1 MRAIAAHCVW
11 TTPEDWALLAEKGV
25 SAVHNPVSNLKL
37 GSGVAP
43 VVDLRGAG
51 VNVALGTDGVSSNNC
66 TDFFGDLKLAAILQN
81 GVRHDPMALTAWD
94 ALEMATVNGGKAL
107 GRKTGRIEK
116 GYDADLILLDAEA
129 VNLIPCH
136 DAANNLAYAA
146 HGSNVV
152 MNMARGKV
160 IYKNGEFL
168 TIDIER
174 VKKEVEGYA
183 LPLLF
188 G

>member
-1 MRAIAAHCVW
+1 MAVNA
-11 TTPEDWALLAEKGV
+11 WA
-25 SAVHNPVSNLKL
+25 
-37 GSGVAP
+37 
-43 VVDLRGAG
+43 
-51 VNVALGTDGVSSNNC
+51 
-66 TDFFGDLKLAAILQN
+66 
-81 GVRHDPMALTAWD
+81 

-152 MNMARGKV
+152 MNMARGKI
-160 IYKNGEFL
+160 IYKDGTFFTL
-168 TIDIER
+168 DWSGSRPRWRPMPCPCSLGTAP
-174 VKKEVEGYA
+174 A
-183 LPLLF
+183 LPTGGIDF
-188 G
+188 

>member
-1 MRAIAAHCVW
+1 MNCGKHLSGGEKESFFLAYTQEQLDVW
-11 TTPEDWALLAEKGV
+11 NRIAEKLRESV
-25 SAVHNPVSNLKL
+25 SPVSYDAWIKPMRLFAVTSDEIIITSPILQAMGALRGRYESMIEAAVRVNYGMNYRLKL
-37 GSGVAP
+37 IDPKDAP
-43 VVDLRGAG
+43 KEVVTNDTTLNPKYQFENF
-51 VNVALGTDGVSSNNC
+51 VV
-66 TDFFGDLKLAAILQN
+66 
-81 GVRHDPMALTAWD
+81 
-94 ALEMATVNGGKAL
+94 GK
-107 GRKTGRIEK
+107 
-116 GYDADLILLDAEA
+116 
-129 VNLIPCH
+129 
-136 DAANNLAYAA
+136 ANNLAYAA

>member
-1 MRAIAAHCVW
+1 MTIAIAEDN
-11 TTPEDWALLAEKGV
+11 TTTRRELSRLLTSHGYETVLPDDFK
-25 SAVHNPVSNLKL
+25 
-37 GSGVAP
+37 
-43 VVDLRGAG
+43 DLAG
-51 VNVALGTDGVSSNNC
+51 Q
-66 TDFFGDLKLAAILQN
+66 LAGLS
-81 GVRHDPMALTAWD
+81 
-94 ALEMATVNGGKAL
+94 
-107 GRKTGRIEK
+107 
-116 GYDADLILLDAEA
+116 ADLILLDGEA
-129 VNLIPCH
+129 LNLIPCH

-160 IYKNGEFL
+160 IYKNGTFL

-188 G
+188 GR